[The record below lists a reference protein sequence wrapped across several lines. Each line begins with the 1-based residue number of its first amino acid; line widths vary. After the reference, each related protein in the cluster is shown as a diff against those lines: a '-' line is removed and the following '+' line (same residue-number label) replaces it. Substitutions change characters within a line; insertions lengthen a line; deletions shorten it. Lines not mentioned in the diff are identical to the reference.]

1 MISKTDIN
9 QNLYNLL
16 TTKNFELVTRDNKG
30 KEAADPKEA
39 ELFSFDYK
47 IDDTNYGTV
56 VITIT
61 PEGNLEVYYGD
72 ALGKGM
78 EKDHRSE
85 WYDFL
90 YQLRHFSRR
99 NMLGFELKSMNKLKY
114 AMKSRSQVEESKYYG
129 YKNTS
134 YTKPNKKAKLKIVH
148 SKPIDEEQGDKRYRN
163 ISALYIENA
172 DSERF
177 KLPFTKL
184 FAGRAMARHVS
195 NGGTPHD
202 AFGQH
207 ICELV
212 SDIGVLGNFVRASRG
227 KEFTDQ
233 GTTAMREAGV
243 RHYADLKKK
252 VKRMIGKRGYR
263 EQFDQFEPGS
273 DNAHEEITDQLRNMF
288 TETLLDTRIEEAI
301 PVLNKLEARN
311 SVMKEINEFSEWA
324 DETTQLELGE
334 GFDPDHFDGK
344 VTVPGPGGLPTDI
357 TYTAEIDHEQNRVRV
372 VKCSNDQYRDECQ
385 DDAEAEFDN
394 RDVDMPME
402 TSTYGKITDPADNS
416 DAELKREAVHDAIL
430 RRLQNNL
437 DLVIKIGGPAEALEA
452 IKQYTDDNDWSDIT
466 EIGTSDVSNWV
477 NDIVKDNEVTEG
489 NLKGDRQ
496 LNHDLQDMS
505 DEAFLQK
512 RNKKKAEWGP
522 TVFEGKMKD
531 LAMDIE
537 DLSDEEFQA
546 KYNCNKSDWQ
556 EVKDKDLR
564 QDPNKP
570 AYIGKMKKEDFSYL
584 KPDDND
590 QVMEESYTDAEVER
604 AVRIAGHM
612 KGDMTDATD
621 AIEALKKGLTNHP
634 KVKDALRSANES
646 TELDRMKE
654 LAGNDDDD
662 YDAKADQDA
671 MDYEAEFDLQ
681 DTDGEIGHEIDDN
694 IEVDNT
700 AKSLQDML
708 KNAGIDYK
716 EIYVDN
722 EGNIEENIEDE
733 LDSEQYQDAMRQLM
747 KNAGYD
753 HLDME
758 QGDDHH
764 RPAEPTQDEID
775 AYHKSKGKQIDK
787 MTAARLQKLGRNDR
801 LKNFLDT
808 EDDPYD
814 ISEDEVVSEGPTRKD
829 FQMVA
834 DLLKDNP
841 DIDDRKVKARDYAD
855 KFKQMNPRFD
865 SERFLKA
872 CGLTEDEANEG
883 NEFSGALAQ
892 AKKDGKNEFEVD
904 GKMYQVKEDALKSLL
919 KLVK

>member
-233 GTTAMREAGV
+233 GTTAMREAGI

-273 DNAHEEITDQLRNMF
+273 YNAHEEITDQLRNMF

-402 TSTYGKITDPADNS
+402 TSTFGKITDPADNS
-416 DAELKREAVHDAIL
+416 DAELKREAVYDAIL

-477 NDIVKDNEVTEG
+477 NDIVKDNAVTEG
-489 NLKGDRQ
+489 NLKGDKE

-512 RNKKKAEWGP
+512 RKKKKAEWGP

-531 LAMDIE
+531 LMTDIDELTDEEFEEKYKTKKPDYPGINKKIDEGKMKDLAMDIE
-537 DLSDEEFQA
+537 ELSDEEFKE

-556 EVKDKDLR
+556 EVKTKGLR

-570 AYIGKMKKEDFSYL
+570 AYIGKMKKFAGDLAAEDFSYL

-590 QVMEESYTDAEVER
+590 QVMEESYTDSEVER

-621 AIEALKKGLTNHP
+621 AIEALKKGLTQHP

-654 LAGNDDDD
+654 LAGNDNDD

-671 MDYEAEFDLQ
+671 MDYEADFDLQ
-681 DTDGEIGHEIDDN
+681 DTDDIEHTTDDN

-708 KNAGIDYK
+708 KNAGINYK

-722 EGNIEENIEDE
+722 EGNIEV
-733 LDSEQYQDAMRQLM
+733 DS
-747 KNAGYD
+747 
-753 HLDME
+753 
-758 QGDDHH
+758 
-764 RPAEPTQDEID
+764 
-775 AYHKSKGKQIDK
+775 
-787 MTAARLQKLGRNDR
+787 
-801 LKNFLDT
+801 

-841 DIDDRKVKARDYAD
+841 NTDDRKAKAKEYCD
-855 KFKQMNPRFD
+855 KFKAMNPRFD
-865 SERFLKA
+865 SGRFLKA
-872 CGLTEDEANEG
+872 CGLTEAEANEG

-919 KLVK
+919 RLVK